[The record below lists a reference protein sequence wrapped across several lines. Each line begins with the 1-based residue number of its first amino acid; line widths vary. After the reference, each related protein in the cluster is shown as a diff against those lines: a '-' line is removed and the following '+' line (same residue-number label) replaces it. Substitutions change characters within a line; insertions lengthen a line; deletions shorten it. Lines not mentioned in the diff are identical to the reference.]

1 MSHNASNC
9 LKFCIADWP
18 PYTIFLTWS
27 PPYKVAGSTVDVV
40 NIIAEKLGIC
50 YTVVRASDNDWGSAL
65 PNGSWSGT
73 LGMLNRGV
81 CSECRRRWKTY
92 HKGYSDG
99 RRNRRQTSVSSVYID
114 ELTMS
119 YLRPVLES
127 DMAGFVKPFT
137 SAMWGVLLAAII
149 LVCVALSCLQ
159 NAQDALRPSAER
171 EPTATPSV
179 WENMK
184 SSTFWVFSILLAQS
198 HSWKMSARFVAG
210 VWLLMVFVVATVYRS
225 NLMAMLISPKVKLP
239 FDSLEEL
246 ADTDITVW
254 APTGSLFHD
263 AMNEAAPDTPLA
275 RIGKQV
281 YLSNFSP
288 NVMLGYFAEKWG
300 LTSMRGTLIYYLD
313 LGFSRYGY
321 CKHYVMSKGFF
332 RTTSLSLAFPKNS
345 TLKPKVDKIILRLR
359 ESGIIEHLFRS
370 RVSNAT
376 ECLKPVGV
384 ENNIERPLELG
395 DFYGVFIVYVF
406 GITLASLSFLLEFAA
421 ARGRTTKPN

>member
-1 MSHNASNC
+1 M
-9 LKFCIADWP
+9 
-18 PYTIFLTWS
+18 
-27 PPYKVAGSTVDVV
+27 DVV

-50 YTVVRASDNDWGSAL
+50 YTVVRASDNDWGTAL

-73 LGMLNRGV
+73 LGMLNRGEADMSAV
-81 CSECRRRWKTY
+81 VYSVTDKRKQAVDFSEPV
-92 HKGYSDG
+92 H
-99 RRNRRQTSVSSVYID
+99 VD
-114 ELTMS
+114 ELTIG

-127 DMAGFVKPFT
+127 DMAGFVKPYT
-137 SAMWGVLLAAII
+137 LSMWGVLLAAILI
-149 LVCVALSCLQ
+149 ACAVLSCLQ
-159 NAQDALRPSAER
+159 NAYDAIRPSDER
-171 EPTATPSV
+171 EGAATASHL
-179 WENMK
+179 ENLK
-184 SSTFWVFSILLAQS
+184 SSTLWVFSILLAQS
-198 HSWKMSARFVAG
+198 NSWEVKARFLAG
-210 VWLLMVFVVATVYRS
+210 IWLLMVFVVATVYRS

-246 ADTDITVW
+246 SLTDITVW

-275 RIGKQV
+275 SVRKQV
-281 YLSNFSP
+281 SLSNFSP
-288 NVMLGYFAEKWG
+288 NVMFDFFAGKWG
-300 LTSMRGTLIYYLD
+300 LTSMRGTLIYYLN
-313 LGFSRYGY
+313 LGFSKYGF

-384 ENNIERPLELG
+384 ESSSVERPLELG
-395 DFYGVFIVYVF
+395 DFYGVFIVYVV
-406 GITLASLSFLLEFAA
+406 GIALASLSFLLEFVVAC
-421 ARGRTTKPN
+421 GRTTSQTE

>member
-50 YTVVRASDNDWGSAL
+50 YNVVRASDNDWGTAL

-73 LGMLNRGV
+73 LGMLNRGEADMSAV
-81 CSECRRRWKTY
+81 VYSVTDKRKQAVDFSEP
-92 HKGYSDG
+92 
-99 RRNRRQTSVSSVYID
+99 VYVD
-114 ELTMS
+114 ELTIS

-127 DMAGFVKPFT
+127 DMAGFVKPYT
-137 SAMWGVLLAAII
+137 SLIWGVLLVAII
-149 LVCVALSCLQ
+149 IACVALSCLQ
-159 NAQDALRPSAER
+159 NAHDAIRPSADR
-171 EPTATPSV
+171 EAAPASSNL
-179 WENMK
+179 ENLK

-198 HSWKMSARFVAG
+198 NSWKVKARFLAG

-246 ADTDITVW
+246 GHTDITVW

-263 AMNEAAPDTPLA
+263 AVNEAAPDTPLA
-275 RIGKQV
+275 SIRKQV

-288 NVMLGYFAEKWG
+288 NVMFDYFTGKWG
-300 LTSMRGTLIYYLD
+300 MTSMRGTLIYYLD
-313 LGFSRYGY
+313 LGFSKYGF
-321 CKHYVMSKGFF
+321 CKHYVISKGFF

-345 TLKPKVDKIILRLR
+345 TLKPKVDEIILRLR

-384 ENNIERPLELG
+384 ASSSVERPLELG
-395 DFYGVFIVYVF
+395 DFYGVFIVYAV
-406 GITLASLSFLLEFAA
+406 GIALASLSFMLEFAIA
-421 ARGRTTKPN
+421 CGKTTMLNENFH